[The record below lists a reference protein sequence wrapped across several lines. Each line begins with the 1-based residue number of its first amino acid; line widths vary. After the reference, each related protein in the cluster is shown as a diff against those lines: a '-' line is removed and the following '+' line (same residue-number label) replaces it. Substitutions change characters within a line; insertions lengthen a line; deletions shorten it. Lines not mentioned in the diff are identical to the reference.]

1 MITVLIVFA
10 CLFLNAILSCAEMA
24 FVTID
29 DKLLRKKVL
38 AGDRSAMY
46 IEEMGKSPER
56 ILSVVQIGITLVGA
70 ISGAVSGAGA
80 EETLGPKFM
89 QWFGVNEQV
98 AAIFAITLV
107 VAPLTILSVVIGE
120 LVPKSL
126 AIRFALPIM
135 LRLAPALKIAEK
147 VLGPLVNPM
156 EKATDFIMKILLKST
171 PNMEES
177 SDGEELSLKGLRH
190 EYKQY
195 FHNLLD
201 LDSRNVGS
209 IMVPWEKVDHLS
221 STAEP
226 EEVSALIMRT
236 RRTRIPVLDAN
247 EVYGYLHS
255 KEFVNLSQSGVGDN
269 WLSFVRPI
277 QALTSE
283 TKVLDALRTMQKKKA
298 HFCIVGTLEH
308 PIGIITLEDILEEVF
323 GDFIDEDEDGKV
335 KLFLRRNK
343 VFK

>member
-1 MITVLIVFA
+1 MITVLIVFV

-38 AGDRSAMY
+38 AGDKSAIY
-46 IEEMGKSPER
+46 IQEMGKSPER

-70 ISGAVSGAGA
+70 ISASVAGA
-80 EETLGPKFM
+80 SAEKTFGPTFI
-89 QWFGVNEQV
+89 QWFGVNEQI
-98 AAIFAITLV
+98 AETFSIILV
-107 VAPLTILSVVIGE
+107 VVPLTILSVVIGE

-126 AIRFALPIM
+126 AIRFALPISI
-135 LRLAPALKIAEK
+135 RLAPALKISEK
-147 VLGPLVNPM
+147 VLGPLVNPL
-156 EKATDFIMKILLKST
+156 EKATDFIMKILLRST
-171 PNMEES
+171 PAVEES
-177 SDGEELSLKGLRH
+177 SEVDELSLKGLRL

-201 LDSRNVGS
+201 LDSKNVGS
-209 IMVPWEKVDHLS
+209 VMVPWDKVDRLV
-221 STAEP
+221 STARP
-226 EEVSALIMRT
+226 EDVSWLIINT
-236 RRTRIPVLDAN
+236 RRTRIPVMDAD

-277 QALTSE
+277 QALSSE
-283 TKVLDALRTMQKKKA
+283 TKVLDALRIMQKKKA
-298 HFCIVGTLEH
+298 HFCIVGTLEQ
-308 PIGIITLEDILEEVF
+308 PTGIITLEDILEEVF
-323 GDFIDEDEDGKV
+323 GDFIDEDEDEKV

>member
-1 MITVLIVFA
+1 MITVLIVFG

-29 DKLLRKKVL
+29 EKLLRKKVL
-38 AGDRSAMY
+38 AGDKAAAY
-46 IEEMGKSPER
+46 IEEMGRSPER

-80 EETLGPKFM
+80 EESLSPKLM
-89 QWFGVNEQV
+89 QWFALNEQL
-98 AAIFAITLV
+98 AETLSIV
-107 VAPLTILSVVIGE
+107 IIVAPLTILSVVIGE
-120 LVPKSL
+120 LVPKSI
-126 AIRFALPIM
+126 AIRYGMPII

-156 EKATDFIMKILLKST
+156 EKATDAILEVILKSN
-171 PNMEES
+171 PVEEAAEV
-177 SDGEELSLKGLRH
+177 EELSLKGLRH

-201 LDSRNVGS
+201 LDSKNIGS
-209 IMVPWEKVDHLS
+209 IMVPWEKVDKLDS
-221 STAEP
+221 VAEP
-226 EEVSALIMRT
+226 EIVSALILST
-236 RRTRIPVLDAN
+236 RRTRIPVVDAN
-247 EVYGYLHS
+247 EIYGYLHS

-277 QALTSE
+277 QAMTE
-283 TKVLDALRTMQKKKA
+283 DTKVLHALRTMQKKKA
-298 HFCIVGTLEH
+298 HFMIVGTLER
-308 PIGIITLEDILEEVF
+308 PLGIVTLEDILEEVF

-335 KLFLRRNK
+335 KLFLRRNQ